1 MSVVINT
8 NYAATVA
15 SNNLAASNQALQ
27 RSLNR
32 LSSGSK
38 IVNPAD
44 DAGGLAV
51 SMKLSAT
58 ARRQGAASSN
68 IANGISYLQT
78 QDGALKVAGKVLE
91 RMGELK
97 TLSSDPTKNS
107 DDRAN
112 YQAEFAQLQEQLT
125 SITGEKFNGKALFST
140 ETMSVGTTAESG
152 GSTVDFGNANLMGL
166 LPGNAWSN
174 VGMSS
179 GDWTSS
185 DPGISVSTASTT
197 KNIVQSGEA
206 NFVFHADGTL
216 STNQNITGPFT
227 ASFVTHSSV
236 PDSYSSLSLS
246 AGGNSLDIS
255 ALLSDSADHEITI
268 QDDGTNAT
276 VFVDG
281 TEVATVGT
289 LTTPGGGPLTFTNSS
304 VGGDFHVARF
314 SLTNTGGGSSFAD
327 VANAASLDSIDL
339 STLTDA
345 ISEVATYRA
354 DNGAQQ
360 SRLGFAA
367 EVLAVNKANLEAA
380 NSRISDVDVAQEST
394 QLARYNILVQAGT
407 AMLSQAN
414 QSAQAA
420 LRLIG

>member
-8 NYAATVA
+8 NTAASIA
-15 SNNLAASNQALQ
+15 SNNLAASNQLLQ
-27 RSLNR
+27 RGLNR

-51 SMKLSAT
+51 SMKLSAA
-58 ARRQGAASSN
+58 ARRQGAAATN
-68 IANGISYLQT
+68 IANGVSFLQT

-91 RMGELK
+91 RIGELK

-112 YQAEFAQLQEQLT
+112 YQAEFAQLQNQLN
-125 SITGEKFNGKALFST
+125 SITAEKFNGQGLFGT
-140 ETMSVGTTAESG
+140 TKMSVATTAESG
-152 GSTVDFGNANLMGL
+152 GSTVDFANTNLMGY
-166 LPGNAWSN
+166 LPGDAWSN
-174 VGMSS
+174 VAMSPA
-179 GDWTSS
+179 DWTSS
-185 DPGISVSTASTT
+185 DPSISISISTAT

-206 NFVFHADGTL
+206 SLVFHGDGTL
-216 STNQNITGPFT
+216 STNQSITGPFT
-227 ASFVTHSSV
+227 ISFVTSSSV

-255 ALLSDSADHEITI
+255 ALLPDSSDHEISI
-268 QDDGTNAT
+268 VDDGTNAT
-276 VFVDG
+276 VFVNG
-281 TEVATVGT
+281 VETTTVAT
-289 LTTPGGGPLTFTNSS
+289 LSAPGGGPLTFTNSS
-304 VGGDFHVARF
+304 AGGDFHVARF
-314 SLTNTGGGSSFAD
+314 SLINTGGGSGYAD
-327 VANAASLDSIDL
+327 VANATSLDSLAL

-345 ISEVATYRA
+345 ISEVATFRA

-367 EVLAVNKANLEAA
+367 EVLTVNKANLEAA
-380 NSRISDVDVAQEST
+380 NSRITDVDVAQEST
-394 QLARYNILVQAGT
+394 QLARFNILVQAGT